1 MPRGKPFGSKDHP
14 SKGRPKDVP
23 NKVTQANREAFQ
35 MLVDGQF
42 DNLNGWI
49 NAVAQDSPK
58 DALYMVMDLAAHCVP
73 KLKAIEM
80 TGEVK
85 QTIVRFIDAPEH

>member
-1 MPRGKPFGSKDHP
+1 MPGPGKPFAKGNA
-14 SKGRPKDVP
+14 GRPKDVP
-23 NKVTQANREAFQ
+23 NKHTQASREAFQ

-42 DNLNGWI
+42 DNLNDWI
-49 NAVAQDSPK
+49 NTVAQDSPK
-58 DALYMVMDLAAHCVP
+58 DAFYMVMDLAAHCVP